1 MEFNASQKKAIEA
14 EGNVIVSAGAG
25 SGKTRVLV
33 ERCLDRV
40 LKNEVS
46 MENILMITFMKDAA
60 TEMRTRIRDRLCE
73 EIDKAVAARNRK
85 EENRLE
91 LELTY
96 LDDGHISTI
105 HGFCVRLIREH
116 FDIFRDYIDKPG
128 LHVRSL
134 DDATTFRLKRNAF
147 RIVIREYYKHDKK
160 NEDGSIDKS
169 NPVTYLRHYLENNVE
184 ALQNIIFTIYD
195 YAQSQPNPEAWI
207 AQQIKRAESET
218 PDHWLDSFFGTE
230 KHNGKLIP
238 KLEKILD
245 DPESFKKNAKQDLL
259 EKIKAHCQEFLGNPT
274 RENQI
279 EFLNTIDF
287 LSEDFGNVF
296 KKEQYNELKSYHSF
310 FKNIEEDWN
319 NTRWI
324 IALLFQ
330 FTQRF
335 EKEFRRQKHFYKG
348 ITFTDQLQFASKV
361 LENEEIRKSIQ
372 DRYKMIFVDEFQDI
386 DPIQDAIIK
395 RIEQGNRF
403 LVGDVKQSI
412 YRFRFAAPEIFRGYE
427 ETASE
432 EMDGW
437 KLCRLNENYR
447 SQPDII
453 HFINDLF
460 SEIMH
465 GDVEFDEYSKLIPQK
480 KKKKSKEPRIQLLY
494 NCKIKQSGQEQDT
507 DDGQYDGGNTDTLEL
522 TTVEKEAIM
531 VADHLHK
538 MKQELT
544 IGDDGQ
550 PRERKWSE
558 FVLLCRSGI
567 SNIAPIFIR

>member
-73 EIDKAVAARNRK
+73 EIDKAVATRNRK

-160 NEDGSIDKS
+160 NEDGNIDRS

-230 KHNGKLIP
+230 KHNGELIP

-279 EFLNTIDF
+279 EFLNTIDS

-480 KKKKSKEPRIQLLY
+480 KKKESK
-494 NCKIKQSGQEQDT
+494 
-507 DDGQYDGGNTDTLEL
+507 
-522 TTVEKEAIM
+522 
-531 VADHLHK
+531 
-538 MKQELT
+538 
-544 IGDDGQ
+544 
-550 PRERKWSE
+550 
-558 FVLLCRSGI
+558 
-567 SNIAPIFIR
+567 